1 MPIEKEISAEAE
13 YKRLLKQITSIDLD
27 VEKQN
32 EQWQNQVAQDL
43 MTILSRAVYHL
54 EHNGDECDVFAAN
67 AALRIAQRVAEFE
80 ELRRAK

>member
-27 VEKQN
+27 VEKQK

-54 EHNGDECDVFAAN
+54 ERNGDECDVFAAN